1 MQNAVREVAV
11 MTETAIELLFRLMKQ
26 MLKITCFLGRS
37 ENPVRIQIAATMQMP
52 SRRSISAWFQP

>member
-52 SRRSISAWFQP
+52 SR